1 MEPGKEGHFIVKKL
15 RLPWF
20 RLCLP
25 PGFCRSLGH
34 TLGFALAL
42 RNSSTP
48 PPPTPQGQSTEFSP
62 KPKPKPTKSRK
73 THRKAAYRGVPGE
86 VHRRGRSCALPSLL
100 RVSGLKSSW
109 GVLNKS
115 RTLLR
120 GPSGLLPERTQEST
134 P

>member
-48 PPPTPQGQSTEFSP
+48 PPQPP
-62 KPKPKPTKSRK
+62 KAKAQNFRPSLSLNLQKAAKPTEKLRTEVCQEK
-73 THRKAAYRGVPGE
+73 YIAVAAP
-86 VHRRGRSCALPSLL
+86 VHFRPF
-100 RVSGLKSSW
+100 
-109 GVLNKS
+109 
-115 RTLLR
+115 
-120 GPSGLLPERTQEST
+120 
-134 P
+134 